1 MQRCSLLKEFGLTV
15 TYDPANDKH
24 REDTKKHH
32 IHKAKKA
39 AKKQAEKKD
48 ADGKTPTA
56 EDKTIPST
64 LAQARGQATNPFT
77 TVGPGGKATQT
88 AGETKKVE
96 PTYCE
101 K

>member
-1 MQRCSLLKEFGLTV
+1 MQRCSILKEFGLNV
-15 TYDPANDKH
+15 TYNPVTNKH
-24 REDTKKHH
+24 WEDTKKHH
-32 IHKAKKA
+32 IDKAKKA

-56 EDKTIPST
+56 EDKIILST
-64 LAQARGQATNPFT
+64 SAQDGGQATNPFI

-88 AGETKKVE
+88 AGETKKL
-96 PTYCE
+96 TYRD